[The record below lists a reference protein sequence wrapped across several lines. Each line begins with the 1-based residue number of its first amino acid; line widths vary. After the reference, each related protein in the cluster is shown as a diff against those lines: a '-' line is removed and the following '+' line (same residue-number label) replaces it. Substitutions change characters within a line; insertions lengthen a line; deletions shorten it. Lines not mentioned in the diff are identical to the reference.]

1 MAGRIRDEDI
11 ALVRERSPI
20 DEVVGEYLQLRN
32 AGGGSLKGLCPFHD
46 EKTPSFNVTPA
57 RGLFYCLAG
66 ETRVMTWEGV
76 KPIRELAGG
85 THRILG
91 KHGDWIDAP
100 FRSFGVQPLMRV
112 KVTRNGM
119 SKHIYATAEHRW
131 FVRSGQTLTS
141 SREVVTSDL
150 RPGHRLVS
158 KFPRT
163 RVKQTTPSPF
173 GIAHGVTFGDGTRSG
188 SGSMAQLDAVKDVE
202 LLKWFPVSMM
212 TQHGRQLL
220 IHHLPRFFKEL
231 PPLDESVPYLYGW
244 LAGYFAADGCISTTG
259 TVMLNSAK
267 RDELE
272 YVRLVCTRLG
282 IGTYGVTE
290 QVRVGF
296 PGMEPSSLFRIIITD
311 SDLTED
317 FFLLDKHRLRF
328 NAAAKAYER
337 KGWVV
342 REVAKTDRV
351 EEVFCATVDEGHA
364 FTLED
369 NILTGNCFSCAE
381 GGDAIKFVQK
391 IDGLSFIEAIEH
403 LASRAGVELRYEQG
417 GYVPGQEQSQ
427 RRRLTDA
434 HRQAAEFYAERMG
447 GSDAAPAR
455 AFLAE
460 RGFELS
466 DIERFGVG
474 YSPKAWEDL
483 TRHLRGRGFTDA
495 ELIAAGLSRE
505 GNRGTRD
512 RFRGRLM
519 WPIRDLSGD
528 VIAFGA
534 RKLDPDDDGPKYLNT
549 PETSLFRKST
559 VLYGA
564 DLAKREIGQRRQVV
578 IVEGYTDVMACH
590 LAGVPTAVATC
601 GTSFGEDHIKV
612 LRRLIMDADSFT
624 GEVIFTFDGD
634 AAGQRA
640 AQRAFGMEERFAT
653 QTYVTVEPNGLD
665 PCDLRLAH
673 GDGAV
678 RDLVARRVPLF
689 EFAIKG
695 VLGRHDLNTTEGQL
709 AALDE
714 AAPIVAKIKDQGLRT
729 RYAVNLDRW
738 LGLMDERFVLTRV
751 RTHAGDTGHG
761 GARGGGQQ
769 GSRRRPGHN
778 GTQDSRGRPA
788 GSFGSNGNGTA
799 DGGARGNGAQ
809 PYDLGDPVILVEREL
824 LKLAVQRPALC
835 GPEFDALGPDAFT
848 APVHGAVFT
857 LIAACGGTT
866 GGGTSPREWVARLRE
881 EAPNERAQSF
891 VTALAVERPN
901 IEREL
906 DARYAENLLARVGEL
921 AVSREINA
929 VKARLQRTNPIEEQ
943 ASYNRLFGDLVGLE
957 KRRKALL
964 DRAAGA

>member
-11 ALVRERSPI
+11 AAVRERSPI

-57 RGLFYCLAG
+57 RGLFYC
-66 ETRVMTWEGV
+66 
-76 KPIRELAGG
+76 
-85 THRILG
+85 
-91 KHGDWIDAP
+91 
-100 FRSFGVQPLMRV
+100 
-112 KVTRNGM
+112 
-119 SKHIYATAEHRW
+119 
-131 FVRSGQTLTS
+131 
-141 SREVVTSDL
+141 
-150 RPGHRLVS
+150 
-158 KFPRT
+158 
-163 RVKQTTPSPF
+163 
-173 GIAHGVTFGDGTRSG
+173 
-188 SGSMAQLDAVKDVE
+188 
-202 LLKWFPVSMM
+202 
-212 TQHGRQLL
+212 
-220 IHHLPRFFKEL
+220 
-231 PPLDESVPYLYGW
+231 
-244 LAGYFAADGCISTTG
+244 
-259 TVMLNSAK
+259 
-267 RDELE
+267 
-272 YVRLVCTRLG
+272 
-282 IGTYGVTE
+282 
-290 QVRVGF
+290 
-296 PGMEPSSLFRIIITD
+296 
-311 SDLTED
+311 
-317 FFLLDKHRLRF
+317 
-328 NAAAKAYER
+328 
-337 KGWVV
+337 
-342 REVAKTDRV
+342 
-351 EEVFCATVDEGHA
+351 
-364 FTLED
+364 
-369 NILTGNCFSCAE
+369 FSCAE
-381 GGDAIKFVQK
+381 GGDAIRFVQK
-391 IDGLSFIEAIEH
+391 IDGLSFVEAVER
-403 LASRAGVELRYEQG
+403 LAARAGVDLRYEQG

-427 RRRLTDA
+427 RRRLIDA
-434 HRQAAEFYAERMG
+434 HRAAADYYAERLG

-460 RGFELS
+460 RGFELA
-466 DIERFGVG
+466 DVQRFGVG

-483 TRHLRGRGFTDA
+483 TRHLRGRGFTDS
-495 ELIAAGLSRE
+495 ELITAGLSRE

-534 RKLDPDDDGPKYLNT
+534 RKLDPEDDGPKYLNT

-564 DLAKREIGQRRQVV
+564 DLAKREIAQRRQAV
-578 IVEGYTDVMACH
+578 IVEGYTDVMACY

-612 LRRLIMDADSFT
+612 LRRLIMDSDSFS

-640 AQRAFGMEERFAT
+640 AQRAFGMEAKFAT

-714 AAPIVAKIKDQGLRT
+714 AAPILARIKDQGLRT

-738 LGLMDERFVLTRV
+738 LGLMDERFVLARV
-751 RTHAGDTGHG
+751 RAHAGDTGP
-761 GARGGGQQ
+761 A
-769 GSRRRPGHN
+769 RRRPG
-778 GTQDSRGRPA
+778 QDRGQQGRGGQP
-788 GSFGSNGNGTA
+788 GSFGANGNG
-799 DGGARGNGAQ
+799 RGNGGSRGDAGP
-809 PYDLGDPVILVEREL
+809 PYDLGDPVVVAEREA

-835 GPEFDALGPDAFT
+835 GPEFDALGADAFT
-848 APVHGAVFT
+848 APVHQSVFT

-866 GGGTSPREWVARLRE
+866 SGGSSPRQWVARLRE
-881 EAPNERAQSF
+881 EAPNERAQAF
-891 VTALAVERPN
+891 VTALAVEPLQST
-901 IEREL
+901 REP
-906 DARYAENLLARVGEL
+906 DAKYADVLLAKVGEL
-921 AVSREINA
+921 AVSREITS
-929 VKARLQRTNPIEEQ
+929 VKARLQRMNPVEEQ
-943 ASYNRLFGDLVGLE
+943 AGYNRMFGDLVGLE